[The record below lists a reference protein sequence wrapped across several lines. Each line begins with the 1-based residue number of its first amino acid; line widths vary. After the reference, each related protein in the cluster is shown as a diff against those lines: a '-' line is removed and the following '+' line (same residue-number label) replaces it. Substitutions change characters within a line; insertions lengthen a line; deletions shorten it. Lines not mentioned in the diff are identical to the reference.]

1 MTVAFSDVNLVC
13 DMLRPLPSF
22 ANFVD
27 TNSAT
32 ADFYVARKPL
42 SATINTLANALYKVG
57 GRCAC
62 CCGALGSCLGWYS
75 CWVLRPPGG
84 DGDGMLGTDMLAPAA
99 LP

>member
-22 ANFVD
+22 ANFVA

-42 SATINTLANALYKVG
+42 SATINTLANALYKVREGTCLRLPPVAFVCIAVDCARQG
-57 GRCAC
+57 GRH
-62 CCGALGSCLGWYS
+62 
-75 CWVLRPPGG
+75 
-84 DGDGMLGTDMLAPAA
+84 
-99 LP
+99 